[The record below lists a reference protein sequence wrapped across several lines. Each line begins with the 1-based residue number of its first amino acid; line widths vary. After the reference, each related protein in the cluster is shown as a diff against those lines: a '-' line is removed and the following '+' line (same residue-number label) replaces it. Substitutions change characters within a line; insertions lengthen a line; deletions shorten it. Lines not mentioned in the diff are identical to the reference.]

1 MIMKV
6 KANPASSPG
15 DPFISD
21 LMEKVNKAA
30 ESREAKDI
38 AIVQL
43 EVQFAM
49 LQYLQRI
56 DWKLWELYNKFGI

>member
-1 MIMKV
+1 MTDRSDI
-6 KANPASSPG
+6 ASIQG
-15 DPFISD
+15 DAFIEQ
-21 LMEKVNKAA
+21 LREKVDKAI

-38 AIVQL
+38 TIVQL

-49 LQYLQRI
+49 LQYLQRL

>member
-1 MIMKV
+1 MASIQGDVFIDDLRKKV
-6 KANPASSPG
+6 DKA
-15 DPFISD
+15 
-21 LMEKVNKAA
+21 M
-30 ESREAKDI
+30 ESREAKEV

-49 LQYLQRI
+49 LQYLQRL

>member
-1 MIMKV
+1 MTDKSDMASIQGDVFIDDLRKKV
-6 KANPASSPG
+6 DKA
-15 DPFISD
+15 
-21 LMEKVNKAA
+21 M
-30 ESREAKDI
+30 ESREAKEV

-49 LQYLQRI
+49 LQYLQRL

>member
-1 MIMKV
+1 MIMK
-6 KANPASSPG
+6 ANTTPSNRHS

-21 LMEKVNKAA
+21 LMEKVNKAV
-30 ESREAKDI
+30 ESREANDI

-49 LQYLQRI
+49 LEHLQRM

>member
-1 MIMKV
+1 MTDRSDM
-6 KANPASSPG
+6 ASIQG
-15 DPFISD
+15 DAFIEQ
-21 LMEKVNKAA
+21 LREKVDKAI

-38 AIVQL
+38 TIVQL

-49 LQYLQRI
+49 LQYLQRL

>member
-1 MIMKV
+1 MTDRSDI
-6 KANPASSPG
+6 ASIQG
-15 DPFISD
+15 DAFIEQ
-21 LMEKVNKAA
+21 LREKVDKAI

-38 AIVQL
+38 TIVKL

-49 LQYLQRI
+49 LQYLQRL